1 MWRKFNLTKCLFL
14 DSRVGMQWS
23 VHFPTNIMGW
33 VWISGIG
40 NNRSTTRA
48 TTNGQQE
55 FLVRIFYFHYLYQ
68 STKNNSINLIT
79 KEYRY
84 VDARDSNPLLQD
96 DRHRWIQW
104 AMARLPSFLTIGV
117 AWNRGFC
124 FTASTMEASVTK
136 WLDYFSIFGYFSTT
150 IICPM
155 AQIIGP
161 KVQIIYPMAQ
171 IICHSKVQNYE

>member
-1 MWRKFNLTKCLFL
+1 MVSSLPYKYNGLSLDLWYRKQSLYHLSHN
-14 DSRVGMQWS
+14 QW
-23 VHFPTNIMGW
+23 PT
-33 VWISGIG
+33 
-40 NNRSTTRA
+40 
-48 TTNGQQE
+48 E
-55 FLVRIFYFHYLYQ
+55 FLVSIFYFHYLHQ

-84 VDARDSNPLLQD
+84 VDARDSNPLFQD

-117 AWNRGFC
+117 AWNWGFC
-124 FTASTMEASVTK
+124 FTASTMEASVTR

-150 IICPM
+150 KICPM

-161 KVQIIYPMAQ
+161 KVQLIYPMAQ